1 MRIQFRNIPKIKK
14 KSAIRIFREAAEF
27 YAQLLMGPRLSD
39 KIYLRVQFIDEL
51 EKKEGIGG
59 DCIWDD
65 DNIRPREFTIRLDSS
80 NDIGFMLRS
89 FAHEMVHVKQF
100 AKSELKD
107 LSKQQSLCKFYGK
120 LYNTDDVNY
129 WDYPWEIEA
138 HGREEGLFVRFA
150 EYLGLSEKDLF
161 K

>member
-1 MRIQFRNIPKIKK
+1 
-14 KSAIRIFREAAEF
+14 
-27 YAQLLMGPRLSD
+27 
-39 KIYLRVQFIDEL
+39 
-51 EKKEGIGG
+51 
-59 DCIWDD
+59 
-65 DNIRPREFTIRLDSS
+65 
-80 NDIGFMLRS
+80 MLRS

-138 HGREEGLFVRFA
+138 HGREEGLYVRFV
-150 EYLGLSEKDLF
+150 EYLGLDEKDLSQ
-161 K
+161 